1 MSGSSDVGES
11 DTQYVV
17 FVPRP
22 FFLICMSEA
31 IVPCSVLLM
40 LGSASG
46 RDADYVVFVPALSV
60 LLIVG
65 SDSRWGRDEV
75 VIDLRVFF

>member
-1 MSGSSDVGES
+1 MGEA
-11 DTQYVV
+11 
-17 FVPRP
+17 
-22 FFLICMSEA
+22 M
-31 IVPCSVLLM
+31 VPCFILLM

-65 SDSRWGRDEV
+65 GDSRWGRDEV